1 MRPLRSRVRSSG
13 RSEARKRCRF
23 PTAPFTAF
31 CYLLCCTNFT
41 IPSLRS
47 REGFRTLGIGGR
59 VVVRTVATEDVAA
72 RVPER
77 FFPSMSAV
85 DTARMPALGDI
96 EGWLRDAGFSIT
108 ESRKVLRNQK
118 LDLADQER
126 KLLVEIR
133 GRYSFIPEQ
142 EVATGLRLM
151 RAEAEANGESW
162 IDPRPTSFITASKTA
177 PTQT

>member
-1 MRPLRSRVRSSG
+1 MLDDPRIDQLAPDRFRR
-13 RSEARKRCRF
+13 RKR
-23 PTAPFTAF
+23 A
-31 CYLLCCTNFT
+31 
-41 IPSLRS
+41 
-47 REGFRTLGIGGR
+47 
-59 VVVRTVATEDVAA
+59 
-72 RVPER
+72 

-108 ESRKVLRNQK
+108 ERRKVLRNQK

-142 EVATGLRLM
+142 EAATGLRLM